1 MRIRTGKVKSPT
13 KHLGKGVGSSRK
25 RNLKRIFW
33 KRVRQLFRQEN
44 KNEE

>member
-1 MRIRTGKVKSPT
+1 MRKRTGKVKSPT

-33 KRVRQLFRQEN
+33 KRVRQLFRQQKQN
-44 KNEE
+44 I